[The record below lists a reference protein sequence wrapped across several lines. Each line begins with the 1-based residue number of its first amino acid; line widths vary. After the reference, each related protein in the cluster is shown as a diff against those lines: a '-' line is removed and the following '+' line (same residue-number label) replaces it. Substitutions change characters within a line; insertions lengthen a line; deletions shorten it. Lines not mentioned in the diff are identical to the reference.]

1 MSSKKK
7 TTRQNILD
15 ISSELFMDKGFQA
28 TSTRQIAERAG
39 ITQPNLYY
47 HFKTKEAIYIAV
59 LEDLSKVVREQLELI
74 IQEDNQLLE
83 EKLLHVI
90 HFLKEKHPVN
100 LFIMRHDI
108 NNEMSKESH
117 QFLYQLWRQSY
128 LQPLIDLFTQYIKD
142 DALFNAVELAMH
154 FYGNISPYI
163 QKAEGNHETLRPD
176 QLVHLFVYGII
187 DRKDT

>member
-59 LEDLSKVVREQLELI
+59 LEDLSKVVKEQLQLI
-74 IQEDNQLLE
+74 IHEENQPLE
-83 EKLLHVI
+83 EKLLQVI
-90 HFLKEKHPVN
+90 RFLKEKHPVN
-100 LFIMRHDI
+100 LFLMRHDI
-108 NNEMSKESH
+108 D
-117 QFLYQLWRQSY
+117 
-128 LQPLIDLFTQYIKD
+128 LITQYIKD

-163 QKAEGNHETLRPD
+163 QKSEGNHETLRPD

>member
-90 HFLKEKHPVN
+90 HF
-100 LFIMRHDI
+100 FI
-108 NNEMSKESH
+108 
-117 QFLYQLWRQSY
+117 
-128 LQPLIDLFTQYIKD
+128 
-142 DALFNAVELAMH
+142 
-154 FYGNISPYI
+154 
-163 QKAEGNHETLRPD
+163 
-176 QLVHLFVYGII
+176 
-187 DRKDT
+187 

>member
-1 MSSKKK
+1 
-7 TTRQNILD
+7 
-15 ISSELFMDKGFQA
+15 MDRGFQA

-100 LFIMRHDI
+100 LFLMRHDI
-108 NNEMSKESH
+108 DNEISKENH
-117 QFLYQLWRQSY
+117 QFLYHLWRQSY
-128 LQPLIDLFTQYIKD
+128 LQPLIDLFNQYIKD
-142 DALFNAVELAMH
+142 EALFNAIELAMH

-163 QKAEGNHETLRPD
+163 QKSEGNHETLRPD